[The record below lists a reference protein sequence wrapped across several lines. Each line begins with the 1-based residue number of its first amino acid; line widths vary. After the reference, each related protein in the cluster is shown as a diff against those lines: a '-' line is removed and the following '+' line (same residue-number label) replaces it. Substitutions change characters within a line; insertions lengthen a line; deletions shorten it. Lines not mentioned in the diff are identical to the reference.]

1 MWSSHHMPG
10 TFAKSSGLPQPNA
23 AWFTYLS
30 PSGFG
35 VALNVNMQPQ
45 REPCIATSST
55 ASPGNPLPKMHT
67 CSTATPFHMASG
79 STGSTRAF
87 VLNGLSRSCVLRNFS
102 YKLWQLVWDG
112 RGADRTTCG
121 AFVPTANI
129 AVKVPEQSPACL
141 LMRIEEVSA
150 LTSRAGVP
158 VVRSRP
164 LACVKCSLPIV

>member
-1 MWSSHHMPG
+1 MWFFHHMPG
-10 TFAKSSGLPQPNA
+10 TFAELSGLLQLNA
-23 AWFTYLS
+23 VWFTYPG

-35 VALNVNMQPQ
+35 VVLNANMQPQ
-45 REPCIATSST
+45 REPCLATSST
-55 ASPGNPLPKMHT
+55 AFHGNPLSKMRT
-67 CSTATPFHMASG
+67 CSTATLFHMASG

-121 AFVPTANI
+121 VFVPTANI

-141 LMRIEEVSA
+141 LVRIEEVGA
-150 LTSRAGVP
+150 PTSRAGVP

-164 LACVKCSLPIV
+164 LACVKSSLPIV